1 MSTEIYLQWGRPVRR
16 NTAPILW
23 PVEAFSVLA
32 PQSHH
37 HLNVFQEAVL
47 GLLATGERDLNKLA
61 STLELHRDLV
71 AFIIAQELQPR
82 GWVDAQQCVTAIGL
96 EALTGKDP
104 ASSVTV
110 MYAFRDAIT
119 GRWLPR
125 FSRSL
130 EEIRP
135 TQSSLKDRPEFVEDR
150 GTGYVRKPYRLS
162 HRVHVPVADLNP
174 LQTAWNDFRRD
185 TRTTLGDEEEDWLAV
200 VDHSLELLDVEPK
213 KAWVTCEIYAPQ
225 KDLHPWLVS
234 DPWRLTPALR
244 PLREALAPILG
255 RETYLAKKVMDLLR
269 PGEGSL
275 TGATPADRLAQLDLL
290 AKARAAQEA
299 PKLTKPE
306 HEMMQEYLLRVIRLQ
321 ESIAAAS
328 LPYQEELANLANQC
342 GSLLEA
348 TLKWVLGRWRVET
361 RDWPANWQRRELQ
374 RLLQS
379 LPLTKPL
386 TRASVDALSGQ
397 AANQVRLAG
406 RDRDRPFK
414 ALMVAA
420 LLSTQVHA
428 EHPLRAISDDGLD
441 WALMDLRNESSHAT
455 NHILQ
460 KDEVLRLTESALH
473 WFNQF
478 EIYL

>member
-1 MSTEIYLQWGRPVRR
+1 MSAEMYLQWGRPVRKDA
-16 NTAPILW
+16 TPILW
-23 PVEAFSVLA
+23 PVEVFSVLA
-32 PQSHH
+32 PQSRHH
-37 HLNVFQEAVL
+37 INVFQEAVL
-47 GLLATGERDLNKLA
+47 GLLATGQQELSELS
-61 STLELHRDLV
+61 STLELDRDLV

-82 GWVDAQQCVTAIGL
+82 GWVDARQRVTLSGL

-104 ASSVTV
+104 GSSVTV

-135 TQSSLKDRPEFVEDR
+135 TQSSPKDRPEFVEDR
-150 GTGYVRKPYRLS
+150 GTGYVRRPYRLP
-162 HRVHVPVADLNP
+162 HRAHAPVADLNP
-174 LQTAWNDFRRD
+174 LQTAWKDFRREV
-185 TRTTLGDEEEDWLAV
+185 RTTVGDEEDDWLALA
-200 VDHSLELLDVEPK
+200 DHSLELLDAEPK
-213 KAWVTCEIYAPQ
+213 KAWVICEIYSRQ

-244 PLREALAPILG
+244 PLREALVPVLG
-255 RETYLAKKVMDLLR
+255 RETYLAKKVIDLLR
-269 PGEGSL
+269 QDEGGL
-275 TGATPADRLAQLDLL
+275 AGATPADRLAQLDLL

-321 ESIAAAS
+321 ESVAAAS
-328 LPYQEELANLANQC
+328 LPYQEELTNLANQC

-348 TLKWVLGRWRVET
+348 TLKWMLGRWRVET
-361 RDWPANWQRRELQ
+361 RDWPANWQRRDLQ
-374 RLLQS
+374 GLLQS
-379 LPLTKPL
+379 LPLIKPL
-386 TRASVDALSGQ
+386 TRASVEALSGQ
-397 AANQVRLAG
+397 AANQVRFAG

-420 LLSTQVHA
+420 LLSTHVHLD
-428 EHPLRAISDDGLD
+428 HPLRAISDDGLD

-455 NHILQ
+455 NHRLQ
-460 KDEVLRLTESALH
+460 KGEVLRLTESALH

-478 EIYL
+478 ETYL